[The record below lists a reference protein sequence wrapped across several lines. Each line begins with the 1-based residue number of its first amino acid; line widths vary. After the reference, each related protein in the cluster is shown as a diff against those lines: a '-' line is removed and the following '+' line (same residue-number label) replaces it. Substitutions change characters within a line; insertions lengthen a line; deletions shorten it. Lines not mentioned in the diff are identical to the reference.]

1 MQREADFAPSAE
13 CLILSDF
20 PLLPLALQ
28 RLSVEPCVWEPNA
41 LWHFF
46 DRQSYK
52 DKTYFE
58 QINWFKSCS
67 PQEAVE
73 KVCDRLH

>member
-28 RLSVEPCVWEPNA
+28 RLSMEPGVWDSNA
-41 LWHFF
+41 IGIFLIGSHIKIKHTLS
-46 DRQSYK
+46 R
-52 DKTYFE
+52 
-58 QINWFKSCS
+58 
-67 PQEAVE
+67 
-73 KVCDRLH
+73 